1 MGYFITDC
9 IGLIIAALN
18 TATFITLVYVFV
30 KAVEERSR
38 LLHMLDKVYTPI
50 LTPLRRVLPAW
61 KLDLAAII
69 LAVVLQIV
77 AFGIKRFRL

>member
-1 MGYFITDC
+1 MGYFITDS

-69 LAVVLQIV
+69 LAAVLQIV

>member
-1 MGYFITDC
+1 MGYFIADR

-18 TATFITLVYVFV
+18 TATFITLVYVFL

>member
-1 MGYFITDC
+1 MGYFITDS

-18 TATFITLVYVFV
+18 TATFITLVYVFL

>member
-1 MGYFITDC
+1 MGYFISDR

-18 TATFITLVYVFV
+18 TATFITLVYVFL

-38 LLHMLDKVYTPI
+38 LLHTLDKVYAP
-50 LTPLRRVLPAW
+50 LLAPLRRVLPAW
-61 KLDLAAII
+61 RLDFAAII
-69 LAVVLQIV
+69 LAAVLQIV

>member
-1 MGYFITDC
+1 MGYFITDS

-18 TATFITLVYVFV
+18 TATFITLVYVFL

-38 LLHMLDKVYTPI
+38 LLHVLDKVYTPI

>member
-1 MGYFITDC
+1 MGYFITDR

-18 TATFITLVYVFV
+18 TATFITLVYVFL

-38 LLHMLDKVYTPI
+38 LLHTLDKVYAP
-50 LTPLRRVLPAW
+50 LLAPLRRVLPAW
-61 KLDLAAII
+61 RLDFAAII
-69 LAVVLQIV
+69 LAAVLQIV

>member
-1 MGYFITDC
+1 MGYFITDR

-18 TATFITLVYVFV
+18 TATFITLVYVFL

-38 LLHMLDKVYTPI
+38 LLHTLDKVYAPL

-61 KLDLAAII
+61 RLDFAAII
-69 LAVVLQIV
+69 LAAVLQIV
-77 AFGIKRFRL
+77 ALGIKRFRL

>member
-1 MGYFITDC
+1 MGYFITDR

-18 TATFITLVYVFV
+18 TATFITLVYVFL

-38 LLHMLDKVYTPI
+38 LLHTLDKVYAPL

-61 KLDLAAII
+61 RLDPAAII
-69 LAVVLQIV
+69 LAAVLQIV

>member
-1 MGYFITDC
+1 MGYFITDR

-18 TATFITLVYVFV
+18 TATFITLVYVFL

-38 LLHMLDKVYTPI
+38 LLHTLDKVYAP
-50 LTPLRRVLPAW
+50 LLAPLRRVLPAW

-69 LAVVLQIV
+69 LAAVLQIV

>member
-1 MGYFITDC
+1 MGYFITDS

-38 LLHMLDKVYTPI
+38 LLHMLDKVYTPL

>member
-1 MGYFITDC
+1 MGYFVTDH

-18 TATFITLVYVFV
+18 TATFITLVYVFL